1 MRKLGRSCAPGLAN
15 VDNVDTVRA
24 SLPEVRL
31 HVNLEVL
38 AAEVGLSCEKHL
50 NVLAG
55 CVHGRGELGRGHFVG
70 LVEVVAG
77 FWAFGR
83 LRMQMLYV

>member
-1 MRKLGRSCAPGLAN
+1 MALWHIEQNRRFKLCAPGLAN
-15 VDNVDTVRA
+15 VDNVDTVWA
-24 SLPEVRL
+24 SLPEVWL

-55 CVHGRGELGRGHFVG
+55 GVHAGGEVRRGHCVG
-70 LVEVVAG
+70 LVGEG
-77 FWAFGR
+77 EGD
-83 LRMQMLYV
+83 